1 MPHHGIALDPR
12 DLINIAPGMVF
23 NAAPRKPTS
32 VYVIGSLR
40 NPQVPLVAEAIRAA
54 GYDAFDDWY
63 AAGPE
68 ADDYWQ
74 KYEKARGHSFIEALD
89 GYAANHVFSYDD
101 SHITRTEMSVLV
113 LPAGKSGHL
122 EFGVSRG
129 RGKPGFILL
138 DKEPERFDVM
148 YRYATRVVIGVPQL
162 IEEMKKVLLP

>member
-1 MPHHGIALDPR
+1 M
-12 DLINIAPGMVF
+12 
-23 NAAPRKPTS
+23 K

-40 NPQVPLVAEAIRAA
+40 NPAVPDLAELLRLQ
-54 GYDAFDDWY
+54 GYEVFDDWF

-74 KYEKARGHSFIEALD
+74 KYEVNRGHSFTEALD
-89 GYAANHVFSYDD
+89 GHAAWHVFNYDKNHLD
-101 SHITRTEMSVLV
+101 TSDAVVLQ

-122 EFGVSRG
+122 EFGWAIG

-148 YRYATRVVIGVPQL
+148 YRFATQVCNNYEEL
-162 IEEMKKVLLP
+162 IDALRQEERDGAL

>member
-1 MPHHGIALDPR
+1 M
-12 DLINIAPGMVF
+12 
-23 NAAPRKPTS
+23 K

-40 NPQVPLVAEAIRAA
+40 NPEVPGLAA
-54 GYDAFDDWY
+54 RLRGEGYEVFDDWY

-74 KYEKARGHSFIEALD
+74 RYEVNRGHSFTGALD
-89 GYAANHVFSYDD
+89 GYAAWHVFNYDHYHLD
-101 SHITRTEMSVLV
+101 TSDAVVLQ

-122 EFGVSRG
+122 EFGWAVG

-148 YRYATRVVIGVPQL
+148 YRFATKVCNNQ
-162 IEEMKKVLLP
+162 EELLDALRQEGLQ